1 MIELLLEAERA
12 LSVGML
18 DQAERLYWQTVE
30 HDARNSIAVVG
41 LARVALERRDDRTAL
56 EFGRRALAIDPLNAA
71 AGRLVTRLE
80 EVMRARGEPI
90 PETATPPQEP
100 APPAPESTAPRPSEP
115 APESPTPTSTAPP
128 PRPRAGLL
136 RRLIRRG

>member
-30 HDARNSIAVVG
+30 HDPRNSIAVVG

-90 PETATPPQEP
+90 PETATPPEPAVTPPQEP
-100 APPAPESTAPRPSEP
+100 VPPAPG
-115 APESPTPTSTAPP
+115 SPTPTAPP
-128 PRPRAGLL
+128 SRPRAGLL